1 MQHKIHHSGPGVLTL
16 TPHFVSVSRPQSLV
30 KPVSP
35 EDGEERKL
43 SEALK
48 TQEGRRTRAPMA
60 VSAKLRQEKEQQEP
74 GVGLSRARTGTQLR
88 VGQENIQDGERGQD
102 AVKGRGNPPGHQHPE
117 PASEKKAVVKGRLW
131 DKEGQGVGTPREE
144 PRKEV
149 GEPPKRTSPELGGCR
164 LREVKILTGQGSRS
178 VEEKTALVVNAS
190 QDQQVSRNRQG
201 TSPWGESS
209 ACWEDSRERESPK
222 LLGGKWDPWALGEA
236 LRAVIYEVVDRVSPH
251 PFHPLHVLF

>member
-30 KPVSP
+30 KLVSP

-74 GVGLSRARTGTQLR
+74 GVGLSRARTGTQPR

-102 AVKGRGNPPGHQHPE
+102 AAKGRGNPPGHQHPE

-164 LREVKILTGQGSRS
+164 LREVKILTRQGSRS

-209 ACWEDSRERESPK
+209 CV
-222 LLGGKWDPWALGEA
+222 LGGQQREGEPKITRREMGPMGFGGSSESCN
-236 LRAVIYEVVDRVSPH
+236 L
-251 PFHPLHVLF
+251 